1 LENEIA
7 ESSLSAIENLIRK
20 APKDIDEFIGYIFD
34 LGSHL
39 MVFDPN
45 YTYEEDKGGDDDEGW
60 GDDAGWGSDFEDQ
73 QMANED
79 DDDTSWK
86 VRRAAI
92 KLIDALVSSRPDK
105 LRAVYQQYAGL
116 LIKRFK
122 ERDDNVKCNVLET
135 YRTFLKCAIHTE
147 NLEEDSLSSPG
158 VLSLSRVKSAGDELA
173 QLVDTTIDELVKQLK
188 KSKNAKVKTS
198 VMHTFAQLAHV
209 LPRYTAEGIE
219 KFLPELEKLV
229 NEAASYELILDSLFI
244 LKRLFKTDEE
254 KHAKF

>member
-1 LENEIA
+1 LTQIQCFSQITRSVGNKIPKDLIKDIFPILNDQAVGVAAKGHSTDLENEIA
-7 ESSLSAIENLIRK
+7 EASLSAIENLIRK
-20 APKDIDEFIGYIFD
+20 APKEIDEYIGQIFNV
-34 LGSHL
+34 GSHL

-45 YTYEEDKGGDDDEGW
+45 YTYEEDKGGAEEEGW

-116 LIKRFK
+116 LIQRFK
-122 ERDDNVKCNVLET
+122 ERDDNVKCNILET
-135 YRTFLKCAIHTE
+135 YRTFLKCAIHKE
-147 NLEEDSLSSPG
+147 NLEEDGFSLSG
-158 VLSLSRVKSAGDELA
+158 MQLQRVKSSGDELA
-173 QLVDTTIDELVKQLK
+173 KLVDTTIEELVKQLRK
-188 KSKNAKVKTS
+188 NKNAKVKTA

-209 LPRYTAEGIE
+209 LPR
-219 KFLPELEKLV
+219 
-229 NEAASYELILDSLFI
+229 
-244 LKRLFKTDEE
+244 
-254 KHAKF
+254 